1 VQQLKTTEMKKEQF
15 KHNLAKHKRQAK
27 EQREESQL
35 HKLFADFGK
44 IYSQTY
50 KTK

>member
-1 VQQLKTTEMKKEQF
+1 MSKKEQF

-27 EQREESQL
+27 AQREEDSRL
-35 HKLFADFGK
+35 KDLFADFGK

>member
-1 VQQLKTTEMKKEQF
+1 MKKEQF

-27 EQREESQL
+27 AQREEDGRL
-35 HKLFADFGK
+35 KDLFADFGK
-44 IYSQTY
+44 IYSETY